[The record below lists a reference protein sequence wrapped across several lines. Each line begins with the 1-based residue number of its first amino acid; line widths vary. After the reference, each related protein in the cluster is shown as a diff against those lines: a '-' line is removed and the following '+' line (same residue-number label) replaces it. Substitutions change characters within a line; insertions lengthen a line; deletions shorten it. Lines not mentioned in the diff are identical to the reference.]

1 MKIIQEFKDFAVKG
15 NMIDMAIGIIIGAS
29 FKTVVN
35 VLVKRIIMPP
45 LDYLTNDIKLKD
57 KVYILKK
64 ADGDIKEIS
73 IGYGEL
79 IESFATFLV
88 IGFILFIVV
97 KFMNKLKKKAED
109 IDNTEVE
116 TPKDIE
122 LLSKNVELNS
132 KIVELLEEL
141 NNK

>member
-1 MKIIQEFKDFAVKG
+1 MKIIKEFKDFAVKG

-45 LDYLTNDIKLKD
+45 LDYLTNGINLKD

-79 IESFATFLV
+79 IESSATFLV

-122 LLSKNVELNS
+122 LLSKNVELNG
-132 KIVELLEEL
+132 KIVKLLEEL

>member
-1 MKIIQEFKDFAVKG
+1 
-15 NMIDMAIGIIIGAS
+15 MIDMAIGIIIGAS